1 MHNAE
6 MEERAFRRELH
17 RASIRR
23 QRKRRKRV
31 MQKLL
36 GVLLI
41 CAAVAI
47 VWLAAV
53 DNTSTEGWDI
63 TAALI
68 FLPLGI
74 GFLVSKDNLIG

>member
-1 MHNAE
+1 
-6 MEERAFRRELH
+6 
-17 RASIRR
+17 
-23 QRKRRKRV
+23 

>member
-6 MEERAFRRELH
+6 TEERAFRRELR

-23 QRKRRKRV
+23 QRKRRKKIK
-31 MQKLL
+31 QKLFGL
-36 GVLLI
+36 FFI
-41 CAAVAI
+41 IAAVAI
-47 VWLAAV
+47 VWFAAL
-53 DNTSTEGWDI
+53 DTSTEGWDI